1 MNKKLAGIIV
11 TVIVVAGAIFF
22 ATRSSRV
29 SNVAPSPTPE
39 PTPVPSLQPLPTP
52 PPQPS
57 PKTSTKPAPKKQLK
71 PTAKSKPGTV
81 ATITNVVLSKDV
93 TASGTALNP
102 TSTFAPTSPA
112 IYAVLSLKNA
122 VQRTELSYTRHYEGK
137 YVDSKVSH
145 PTIDGVKYFHFKW
158 ELKPGQT
165 RKKGNYSLTFYVNG
179 KRAQTVKYVVQ

>member
-1 MNKKLAGIIV
+1 MNKKLTGIIV

-29 SNVAPSPTPE
+29 SNVSPSPAPA
-39 PTPVPSLQPLPTP
+39 PTPIPSLQPLPTP

-93 TASGTALNP
+93 TAIGAALNL
-102 TSTFAPTSPA
+102 TSTFSPTSPA

-122 VQRTELSYTRHYEGK
+122 VQRTELAYTRDYEGK

-145 PTIDGVKYFHFKW
+145 PTRDGVNYFHFKW

-165 RKKGNYSLTFYVNG
+165 RKKGNYSLTFYING
-179 KRAQTVKYVVQ
+179 KRAQTVRYAVQ